1 MRKKNG
7 FVLIETLIVVLL
19 LTVTLMSLYSS
30 FAYLVN
36 KSKERNNHDSIETI
50 YKTYYVKSLIDAT
63 YATAATSRFKE
74 SFRYYA
80 STYSTNDTGLNPICK
95 AFDYAGNKLSYSNY
109 ISNYDSSDKIASF
122 IVCSYDEYKTIA
134 SYTEEELNANPSLKE
149 KAKIIKNDPLFNAIA
164 TYGIEKM
171 YYINTNRLQKSQD
184 MAKEALNA
192 AFDASSIN
200 YVNTL
205 DSNENNDKLIIKY
218 EKPFVYPAGFDT
230 TDLELLISKEAS
242 HSSVSMT
249 DVSKKE
255 GSYPIFFYP
264 KEGERGEAFSGG
276 DIFNGESFTV
286 GTGLF
291 SDLEEFGGKTIIG
304 WSTKSGLTADELNT
318 CVESTNN
325 GTATEVLCYYANTSV
340 KATDNNR
347 TLYAVWCGD
356 NTLDGLMKC
365 NNGIVDNLKETVV
378 DGVTTYYYDGK
389 NNNKPLGNY
398 YVYTESKVNGEPK
411 LVGQPCFQL
420 MSNFGSSTGFK
431 AIYAGLYDSATGCTS
446 SNMSIN
452 NSSYSFSRAT
462 GIATAGYTYYRN
474 SKKIE
479 SQQTFWEL
487 LRSFHIYEAYVDV
500 MSDSSTAPVKLG
512 TYIYLAKGYKNVDG
526 VFSLDDTAERILFDD
541 YLSNNYKDLINKVHN
556 EKYKYFCMDSS
567 QTICGNQIAYFAGVS
582 PLATTTSNGKLII
595 KYAYDL
601 FKQPFDPNY
610 WKDYKSQFS
619 SEIRYDSAKGQY
631 YLPAETSVI
640 YTMKDTQTF
649 KNSFAHRYYCTGKLV
664 ADDAG
669 VTNLYC
675 DNGYTFIYAM
685 VGSGDNVKYYRISY
699 SNSDSPE
706 SIPPNLFN
714 YTFGSVEQRTTDS
727 NAKATIDK
735 WFEKYFK
742 KYNEILDDKAVF
754 CNDFTPIAYSF
765 NGSKSTW
772 YNRFN
777 NSTFV
782 TYVSDNKTY
791 SSSEHDKYYYGGSSA
806 SKYSQFT
813 ACDTQYAY
821 SYKDSDNTGNHLLK
835 YPVALLTAEEYLALG
850 ASTNN
855 YISDTKLAFYVMNP
869 RYLSTTAWHI
879 TVGNYSSN
887 DGMDYWGAASS
898 YGLRPVISIKMDAPI
913 SGGAGTVKNPFILYG
928 K

>member
-171 YYINTNRLQKSQD
+171 YYINTNRLQKSQG

-255 GSYPIFFYP
+255 GSYPVFFYP

-276 DIFNGESFTV
+276 DVFNGESFTV
-286 GTGLF
+286 SAGLF
-291 SDLEEFGGKTIIG
+291 TDLEEFGGKTIIG

-356 NTLDGLMKC
+356 NTIDGIMKC
-365 NNGIVDNLKETVV
+365 NSGVLDNLKETVV

-389 NNNKPLGNY
+389 NSNKPLGNY

-431 AIYAGLYDSATGCTS
+431 AIYAGLYDSATGCDVT
-446 SNMSIN
+446 NKSIN
-452 NSSYSFSRAT
+452 NSSYAFSNAT
-462 GIATAGYTYYRN
+462 GIAGAGYTYYRD
-474 SKKIE
+474 SKRIE
-479 SQQTFWEL
+479 APMDYWSF
-487 LRSFHIYEAYVDV
+487 LRSFNIYKYTGSMYANS
-500 MSDSSTAPVKLG
+500 SDAPLKLG
-512 TYIYLAKGYKNVDG
+512 EYVYLSKGYKNKNG
-526 VFSLDDTAERILFDD
+526 VFSLDDTAVRVLFDD
-541 YLSNNYKDLINKVHN
+541 YLTNDYKDLINMISSQGL
-556 EKYKYFCMDSS
+556 KYFCMDSS
-567 QTICGNQIAYFAGVS
+567 KTECGNEIARLNGS
-582 PLATTTSNGKLII
+582 ITTQSTGGKLII
-595 KYAYDL
+595 KYNYDS
-601 FKQPFDPNY
+601 FKQPFDPNSMS
-610 WKDYKSQFS
+610 KYKSQFS
-619 SEIRYDSAKGQY
+619 SEIRYDSEKGQY

-640 YTMKDTQTF
+640 YSMTDAQTPSKMF
-649 KNSFAHRYYCTGKLV
+649 KNRYYCTGKLV
-664 ADDAG
+664 SDDAG

-675 DNGYTFIYAM
+675 NNGYTFIFGM
-685 VGSGDNVKYYRISY
+685 SSSGTGTSYYRIIY

-706 SIPPNLFN
+706 STPPNLFN
-714 YTFGSVEQRTTDS
+714 YTFGSVEQRTKDS
-727 NAKATIDK
+727 NAKAAIDK
-735 WFEKYFK
+735 WFEKYFSH
-742 KYNEILDDKAVF
+742 YDEILDTKAVY
-754 CNDFTPIAYSF
+754 CNDFSPKVYSYGNSEYSWYNGF
-765 NGSKSTW
+765 TNSYFYYNGSTDIYSPQ
-772 YNRFN
+772 
-777 NSTFV
+777 NS
-782 TYVSDNKTY
+782 
-791 SSSEHDKYYYGGSSA
+791 DKFYYGA
-806 SKYSQFT
+806 NNEKRFSQFT

-821 SYKDSDNTGNHLLK
+821 SYKDSDNLGNHLLK
-835 YPVALLTAEEYLALG
+835 YPVGMLTGQEYFAVG
-850 ASTNN
+850 ASTKN
-855 YISDTKLAFYVMNP
+855 YLSDSSTYFLMNP
-869 RYLSTTAWHI
+869 YRYGSSSGSIYGHLTLDSRE
-879 TVGNYSSN
+879 YSL
-887 DGMDYWGAASS
+887 GIDYWNTNSS
-898 YGLRPVISIKMDAPI
+898 YWLRPVISIKIDAPI
-913 SGGAGTVKNPFILYG
+913 SGGAGTVKDPFILYG